1 MVNRRRWLFGTVIS
15 LLTITAAILIIPIQ
29 TEISALRALAGPD
42 VLLLDAGHGGID
54 SGAKGSAGVCEKHIN
69 LNISV
74 YIRQMAEADGWK
86 VIMTREDDRG
96 LYLKKDRQSIRSLK
110 TEDLLERK
118 RIIDEKRPLLAV
130 SIHLNSFKQNPGVR
144 GAQTFYPG
152 NGDAGIQEESRRL
165 AETIQK
171 NLVEGLS
178 DGTDRTALSKNDV
191 LLLKKPVVPIV
202 IVECGFLSN
211 PGEEALLNQ
220 DTYQRK
226 VAKCIYNGIMEYTGK
241 ERKPPLQII
250 DNRG

>member
-96 LYLKKDRQSIRSLK
+96 LTLKR
-110 TEDLLERK
+110 
-118 RIIDEKRPLLAV
+118 
-130 SIHLNSFKQNPGVR
+130 
-144 GAQTFYPG
+144 
-152 NGDAGIQEESRRL
+152 
-165 AETIQK
+165 
-171 NLVEGLS
+171 
-178 DGTDRTALSKNDV
+178 
-191 LLLKKPVVPIV
+191 
-202 IVECGFLSN
+202 
-211 PGEEALLNQ
+211 
-220 DTYQRK
+220 
-226 VAKCIYNGIMEYTGK
+226 TGK
-241 ERKPPLQII
+241 AFAV
-250 DNRG
+250 